1 MEVRVDQNLCIS
13 CGLCVSNCPDIFAW
27 NHEEKA
33 EVVEK
38 KIDEE
43 FEDCVLDAADSC
55 PTDAIET
62 S

>member
-1 MEVRVDQNLCIS
+1 MEVRVDQELCIS
-13 CGLCVSNCPDIFAW
+13 CGLCVSNCPDIFGW
-27 NHEEKA
+27 NQEEKA
-33 EVVEK
+33 EVVDK

-43 FEDCVLDAADSC
+43 LEDCVLDAVDGC